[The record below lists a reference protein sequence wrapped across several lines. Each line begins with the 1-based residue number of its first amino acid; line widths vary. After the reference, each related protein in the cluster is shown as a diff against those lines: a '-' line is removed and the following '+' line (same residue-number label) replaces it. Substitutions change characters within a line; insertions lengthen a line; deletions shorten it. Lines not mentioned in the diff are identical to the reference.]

1 MDLMARWGSC
11 DFEQLKAFQN
21 RLDRLSKTE
30 LDRFCRD
37 MAKELAARML
47 QKAIKRTPVD
57 TGTLR
62 RGWTGGKNN
71 MSAKG
76 NVIGVRGKTGA
87 AAGLTITEKDGNYE
101 IVVSNS
107 VLYASYVEYGHRRK
121 PGIYL
126 PKYGKCTTAGWTP
139 GQFMMSVS
147 ARQLESQ
154 APKLIEKKLQAHLR
168 RCLNGK

>member
-1 MDLMARWGSC
+1 MARWGSC
-11 DFEQLKAFQN
+11 DFEQLKSFQKQ
-21 RLDRLSKTE
+21 LERLSQTE

-37 MAKELAARML
+37 MDKELAARML

-57 TGTLR
+57 TGTLC

-76 NVIGVRGKTGA
+76 NVIGVRGKNGA

-101 IVVSNS
+101 IVVSNN
-107 VLYASYVEYGHRRK
+107 VLYASYVEYGHRRVSGG
-121 PGIYL
+121 PL
-126 PKYGKCTTAGWTP
+126 PKGVKRKTLGWMP